1 MDDMSMHAAHPFA
14 NVANVRQC
22 RYSGTL
28 ADSRMARPQ
37 APANAGRGYGGYIGE
52 GRIGGLADENLP
64 FLAVKIPPSLAVT
77 EPHRQPHFSRF
88 GLKRE
93 DREAGRARP

>member
-1 MDDMSMHAAHPFA
+1 MSKHAAHLSA

-22 RYSGTL
+22 HYSGTL

-37 APANAGRGYGGYIGE
+37 APANGARGYGGYIGE
-52 GRIGGLADENLP
+52 GQIGDFADENLP
-64 FLAVKIPPSLAVT
+64 FLAVKIPPSLAVID
-77 EPHRQPHFSRF
+77 PHRQPHFSRF

-93 DREAGRARP
+93 DREAWGARP